1 MASMSNMEGCPVAV
15 SVTTVNDV
23 LDGYV
28 QLDIS
33 CLDRIYLNG
42 YVPNLQ
48 VGGQVV
54 TFLTRHL
61 GKPVPS
67 PAIFEQI
74 GDRFRRAV
82 SSFIKAHNLPVIRFG
97 KDDRKIDVMRPY
109 QDRLIAAGGS
119 GVAAIGVAQEFQSV
133 WTAYQRDTR
142 AVDLPQFSFVK
153 ATRRVSCYYF
163 YVVDEQFG
171 PGFVKICSYF
181 PYPIKVWVNGH
192 EWAKRQATQAGIG
205 FVELSNGFAACADP
219 AALQCICDRLGP
231 TQIQAFC
238 HRWLDALPTP
248 LSGADEVAG
257 YWWEFSMRQIETSR
271 TIVFDAPR
279 HARSFFE
286 ALIADNLDMGR
297 PDTVEIVFGRQ
308 IRNGEQRATP
318 GVLKTKVVTRD
329 VDVTVNAFTATPGS
343 SSTSK
348 TAGRCAS
355 RPSSTHPPTCG
366 STDAWS
372 TSTNCRARPVRSTPD
387 CWTLSGSVRAVSL
400 RAQPSRGSRSPPSRR
415 AGGPRPCGS
424 ATLGSWPWPA
434 PWPPACTPSPVYPTT
449 AFAPS

>member
-1 MASMSNMEGCPVAV
+1 MAA
-15 SVTTVNDV
+15 SVVNVNDL
-23 LDGYV
+23 LDGHV
-28 QLDIS
+28 GLDIE

-54 TFLTRHL
+54 TFLTKHL

-67 PAIFEQI
+67 PAVFEQI
-74 GDRFRRAV
+74 GDRFRRAIAA
-82 SSFIKAHNLPVIRFG
+82 FARTHNIPVVRFG
-97 KDDRKIDVMRPY
+97 KDDRKLDVMRPY
-109 QDRLIAAGGS
+109 QDRLATAGRC

-142 AVDLPQFSFVK
+142 AVDLPQFTFVK

-192 EWAKRQATQAGIG
+192 EWAKRQATTAGVA
-205 FVELSNGFAACADP
+205 FTELSNGFATCADP
-219 AALQCICDRLGP
+219 AALQAICDALGP
-231 TQIQAFC
+231 AQIQAFC

-248 LSGADEVAG
+248 LSGVDEVAG

-271 TIVFDAPR
+271 TIVFHAPR
-279 HARSFFE
+279 YARAFFE
-286 ALIADNLDMGR
+286 ALVADNLDLGR
-297 PDTVEIVFGRQ
+297 PDTVELVFDRQ
-308 IRNGEQRATP
+308 IRNGRQRATP
-318 GVLKTKVVTRD
+318 GVFKTKVVTRG
-329 VDVTVNAFTATPGS
+329 VDVTVNAFYRHSRS

-366 STDAWS
+366 STAAWS
-372 TSTNCRARPVRSTPD
+372 TWTNCRARPVRSTLG
-387 CWTLSGSVRAVSL
+387 CWMLSGSVRAVSS
-400 RAQPSRGSRSPPSRR
+400 RAQPLRGSRSPPSQT
-415 AGGPRPCGS
+415 AGGPRPYGS

-434 PWPPACTPSPVYPTT
+434 PWPPTCTPSPV
-449 AFAPS
+449 